1 MNQIKHMKKIATLCL
16 LVFCINSLKAQPWI
30 DRLPQPATNF
40 YDIQKSFYDFWK
52 DKDISEKGRG
62 YTPFRRWEYFVEPR
76 VYPTGNLLLLSNNWE
91 NFKAFQSNA
100 IKAGHLTLGANTA
113 NSTWVPMGPI
123 GSPTGVNNYN
133 IKQNVGRDN
142 FITFHPSNPSI
153 FWIGAPAGGLW
164 KTTNSGGA
172 WLTNTDYLTVIGCS
186 DLAVD
191 PTNPNIMYLATGDM
205 EQGDTR
211 SIGVLKSTDG
221 GITWNNTGLSFTIIQ
236 ARRMSRILVNPNNTQ
251 ILLAATSVGIYRS
264 TDAGANWT
272 QVTSSAAY
280 DMEFKPGDPNTV
292 YASGTAF
299 YLSTNGG
306 QTFSTISNGI
316 STAAERMKITVTAAD
331 PNYVYALSSNPS
343 NSGLQG
349 VYRSVSSGTAF
360 TLMTSSPDILNGSC
374 SNPAAGGQGWY
385 DLTIAASPLDKNEV
399 AVGGINIWRSTNGG
413 ANFNIIGC
421 WNSAGSSP
429 LYVHADQ
436 HELEYN
442 NAGTLYACNDGGLFS
457 YNGSSW
463 ADLNATR
470 NISQI
475 YKMGLSGVSPNKWIT
490 GHQDNGTNIYNN
502 GVYSAAVGADGM
514 DCFID
519 RTNDNN
525 MFASWQNG
533 NFLRSSNGGAF
544 WTNAGITGSAW
555 LCPWKQDPQNASV
568 IYAGTSQL
576 YSCTLPSLSWSQLGT
591 TGVTG
596 NIKEFAIAPS
606 NNQVIYVIHNTALR
620 KSIDGG
626 TTWTAMSGVPTSLG
640 APTFITVSPTD
651 PNKLWVTLS
660 GYSAANKVFQS
671 TNGGQTWTNITYN
684 LPNLPANCSVYQ
696 VGSNDL
702 IYVGMDIGVYCKDI
716 NTNTWTLYN
725 SGLPNTPISD
735 MEISAANPNKL
746 RASTYGRG
754 VYEVDLYQVTAP
766 PVSNFYIPSSICS
779 STSRLFQDASNN
791 SPNAWSW
798 SVQPSAGVNISSVT
812 VQSPS
817 ITFAN
822 AGIYTISM
830 VASNSIGIG
839 SVVNQTVLVN
849 ASPNITFSIP
859 SNTVCIDEVI
869 TVSVSG
875 AQSYVWSPGSFVGAS
890 YTFTAGVSQTFSV
903 NAQNSNG
910 CLDVDSLHIVVSK
923 CDGVAEK
930 YQSRDVFSLYPNP
943 SNGKLIVAYKGDK
956 NMAVEMELIDGNG
969 KVAYKQS
976 VLFKRDRPEALLNI
990 SHLLSGVYTLRL
1002 KTADDGVQLLKL
1014 LKE

>member
-1 MNQIKHMKKIATLCL
+1 MSQIDTMRTLFLCTVFIFLSTIL
-16 LVFCINSLKAQPWI
+16 LGQPWL
-30 DRLPQPATNF
+30 DSVKHPTNF
-40 YDIQKSFYDFWK
+40 YEIQGAFNAYWK
-52 DKDISEKGRG
+52 DKDNTVKGKG

-76 VYPTGNLLLLSNNWE
+76 VYPSGNLLLLSQNWE
-91 NFKAFQSNA
+91 NFKAFKSDA
-100 IKAGHLTLGANTA
+100 IKAGHLSLGASVSSA
-113 NSTWVPMGPI
+113 NWVAMGPI

-142 FITFHPSNPSI
+142 FITFHPSNPSV

-164 KTTNSGGA
+164 KTTNGGAA

-221 GITWNNTGLSFTIIQ
+221 GITWNNTGLSFTVIQ
-236 ARRMSRILVNPNNTQ
+236 ARRMSRIIINPNNTQ
-251 ILLAATSVGIYRS
+251 IVLAATSVGIYRS
-264 TDAGANWT
+264 ADAGNTWT
-272 QVTSSAAY
+272 QITSNATY

-316 STAAERMKITVTAAD
+316 SSAAERMKITVTPND
-331 PNYVYALSSNPS
+331 PNYVYALASSPS
-343 NSGLQG
+343 NSGLLG

-360 TLMTSSPDILNGSC
+360 TLMTNSPDILNGSC
-374 SNPAAGGQGWY
+374 SNPTAGGQGWY
-385 DLTIAASPLDKNEV
+385 DLTIAVSPIDKNEV
-399 AVGGINIWRSTNGG
+399 AVGGVNVWRSTNGG
-413 ANFNIIGC
+413 SNFSLIGC
-421 WNSAGSSP
+421 WNATNSSP

-442 NAGTLYACNDGGLFS
+442 PLGVLYVCNDGGLFR
-457 YNGSSW
+457 YNGSNW
-463 ADLNATR
+463 TDLNATR

-475 YKMGLSGVSPNKWIT
+475 YKIGLSGMSANKWIT

-502 GVYSAAVGADGM
+502 GTYIASVGADGM

-533 NFLRSSNGGAF
+533 NFLRSSNGGSF
-544 WTNAGITGSAW
+544 WSTAGITGSAW

-576 YSCTLPSLSWSQLGT
+576 YSCTLPSLSWTQLGT

-606 NNQVIYVIHNTALR
+606 NNQIIYVIHNNALR
-620 KSIDGG
+620 KTSDGG
-626 TTWTAMSGVPTSLG
+626 NTWTGLSGVPTGLG
-640 APTFITVSPTD
+640 APTFITVSPND
-651 PNKLWVTLS
+651 PNKVWVTLS

-671 TNGGQTWTNITYN
+671 TNGGTTWTNITFN

-696 VGSNDL
+696 SGSNDM

-725 SGLPNTPISD
+725 SGLPNVPITD
-735 MEISAANPNKL
+735 MEISPANPNKL
-746 RASTYGRG
+746 RAATYGRG
-754 VYEVDLYQVTAP
+754 VYEVDLFQVTAP
-766 PVSNFYIPSSICS
+766 PVSNFYIPAGICS
-779 STSRLFQDASNN
+779 STTRVFQDASNN

-798 SVQPSAGVNISSVT
+798 SVTPSAGVNIT
-812 VQSPS
+812 VATAQSPS
-817 ITFAN
+817 INFTN
-822 AGIYTISM
+822 PGTYTVSL
-830 VASNSIGIG
+830 VASNSLGIG
-839 SVVNQTVLVN
+839 TVVNQTVNIN

-859 SNTVCIDEVI
+859 SNTVCVDEVI

-875 AQSYVWSPGSFVGAS
+875 GQNFIWSPGSLVGNS
-890 YTFTAGVSQTFSV
+890 ITFTAGVSQTYSV
-903 NAQNSNG
+903 NAQNNNG
-910 CLDVDSLHIVVSK
+910 CVDVDSIHVVVSK
-923 CDGVAEK
+923 CESLSSHNSLSTLV
-930 YQSRDVFSLYPNP
+930 SVFPNP
-943 SNGKLIVAYKGDK
+943 SKGPVTLLYRGEQSKEVD
-956 NMAVEMELIDGNG
+956 VEVFDISG
-969 KVAYKQS
+969 KV
-976 VLFKRDRPEALLNI
+976 VLSQHLVFRKDKSESHINLSSCESGYYYLCVKSGQLPVLRVPIFKE
-990 SHLLSGVYTLRL
+990 
-1002 KTADDGVQLLKL
+1002 
-1014 LKE
+1014 